1 MLKRRMLAGCVAAL
15 ALLLAAPVAA
25 VAQTLT
31 LGYAAVVSTADPHYH
46 NLGPNNA
53 AGMHIFDR
61 LVERD
66 GRARPHPSLAESYR
80 ALSETL
86 WEFKLRRGVKWHDGR
101 DFTADDVVF
110 TFERAP
116 QVPNSP
122 GGFGGF
128 LRAISRVEVVDP
140 HTLRL
145 HTAHPHPLLPLDLA
159 SVSIIARHA
168 AEGAQ
173 TEDYN
178 TGRAAIGTG
187 PTALPLFAPATGS
200 SCCATTLIGARR
212 SPGRG

>member
-1 MLKRRMLAGCVAAL
+1 MPKRRCLTACAAGAAL
-15 ALLLAAPVAA
+15 MLAAPLAA
-25 VAQTLT
+25 AQTLT
-31 LGYAAVVSTADPHYH
+31 VGYAAVVSTVDPHYH

-66 GRARPHPSLAESYR
+66 GLARPHPSLAKSYR
-80 ALSETL
+80 ALSDTL
-86 WEFKLRRGVKWHDGR
+86 WEFKLRRGVAWHDGR

-116 QVPNSP
+116 HVPNSP

-145 HTAHPHPLLPLDLA
+145 HTAQPHPMLPLDLA

-178 TGRAAIGTG
+178 TGRAAVGTG
-187 PTALPLFAPATGS
+187 PYRLAAYRSGRSEERRAGKECRS
-200 SCCATTLIGARR
+200 RR
-212 SPGRG
+212 SPYH